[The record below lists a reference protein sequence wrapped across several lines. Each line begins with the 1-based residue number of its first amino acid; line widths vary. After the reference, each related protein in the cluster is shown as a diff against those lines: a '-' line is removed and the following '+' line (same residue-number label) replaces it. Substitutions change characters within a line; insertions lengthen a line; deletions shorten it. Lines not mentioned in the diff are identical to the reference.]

1 VQPQAVLRGGLL
13 ASGVSVGI
21 LGVASEKR
29 HASHGVEYGHITP
42 EWELRSNLRLL
53 CGNHSGI
60 SSLQPSEAKSV
71 AFTGCCAGTTMESS
85 G

>member
-29 HASHGVEYGHITP
+29 HASHGVEYGHVTP
-42 EWELRSNLRLL
+42 EWELQRNLKFL
-53 CGNHSGI
+53 CGNHNGMSI
-60 SSLQPSEAKSV
+60 LQQGTAKML
-71 AFTGCCAGTTMESS
+71 AFTGCCA
-85 G
+85 